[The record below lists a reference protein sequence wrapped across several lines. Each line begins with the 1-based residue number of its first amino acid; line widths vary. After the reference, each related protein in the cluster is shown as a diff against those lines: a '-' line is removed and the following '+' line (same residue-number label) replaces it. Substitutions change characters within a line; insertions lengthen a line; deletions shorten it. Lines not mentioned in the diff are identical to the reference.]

1 MVIKATGNNQS
12 RTVHRVFQRSNSSS
26 STLFLAAHL
35 HENTNH
41 ESPCYSNLEVLLE
54 IGICSDWSGISYAC
68 PCGSP
73 SCRTLTLLISNPSPP
88 SSCIIKDFV
97 ETTIK
102 KVIRSPLNQYSFR
115 WLATKDLNH
124 FGIDFGSAHASIG
137 RIGACISEGT
147 WSVCRW
153 QGYAVGYITIYDE
166 STLPQTLMDR
176 GFKLT
181 HIDTHR
187 W

>member
-124 FGIDFGSAHASIG
+124 FGIDFGSARLYRANRRLHLRRNLVGMQVARICRRLYHDLRRIDASPDLDGPGI
-137 RIGACISEGT
+137 
-147 WSVCRW
+147 
-153 QGYAVGYITIYDE
+153 
-166 STLPQTLMDR
+166 
-176 GFKLT
+176 
-181 HIDTHR
+181 
-187 W
+187 